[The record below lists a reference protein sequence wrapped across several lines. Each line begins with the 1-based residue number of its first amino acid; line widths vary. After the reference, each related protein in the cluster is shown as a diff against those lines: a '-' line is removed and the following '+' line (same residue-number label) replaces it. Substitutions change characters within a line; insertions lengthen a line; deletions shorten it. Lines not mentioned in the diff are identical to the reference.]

1 MLSIVLPRQTGEVR
15 GGAKRSRNISRKT
28 RFPWAV
34 HVVRFFDYA
43 STPSLLPRL
52 SGENNVQND
61 RYVDSIN

>member
-1 MLSIVLPRQTGEVR
+1 MQPTAIRTVADSLPGNEIIKSQVVLSRIL
-15 GGAKRSRNISRKT
+15 
-28 RFPWAV
+28 V

-52 SGENNVQND
+52 SGENNAQND